1 MFVCLGGGI
10 KRHLE
15 DTLKVSTVIT
25 SGREN
30 VGTFSRSLCFTVKLP
45 LLQQQKGFS
54 LKMWLIRPELGAPT
68 ACCLIRA

>member
-15 DTLKVSTVIT
+15 DTLKVSTVKT

-30 VGTFSRSLCFTVKLP
+30 VGTFSCSLCFSVKLL

-54 LKMWLIRPELGAPT
+54 
-68 ACCLIRA
+68 